1 MFRNS
6 GDTTASR
13 FYYST
18 DRCRTWK
25 GPYNLPLFGQ
35 PRIMARTDYL
45 VDSKNELSV
54 FLTAAKRNGKEGR
67 VFLARTAD
75 GAKTWSFVSWIGPEP
90 QGFSIMPS
98 SVRLSKTRIL
108 STLRRKEGDQ
118 HWIDAWVTDDNGA
131 TWQFL
136 NRPVPS
142 TGGSVGNPPSLLK
155 LKDGRLAL
163 ISGYRSAPYGMRA
176 RLSGDNGLSWGEE
189 IVLRN
194 DGGCWDLGYPRS
206 VQRPDGKIVT
216 VYYYNDHPD
225 RERYVASTIWD
236 PGPVNPE
243 TKVSS
248 TRGVVLPQ

>member
-1 MFRNS
+1 
-6 GDTTASR
+6 
-13 FYYST
+13 
-18 DRCRTWK
+18 
-25 GPYNLPLFGQ
+25 
-35 PRIMARTDYL
+35 
-45 VDSKNELSV
+45 
-54 FLTAAKRNGKEGR
+54 
-67 VFLARTAD
+67 
-75 GAKTWSFVSWIGPEP
+75 
-90 QGFSIMPS
+90 
-98 SVRLSKTRIL
+98 
-108 STLRRKEGDQ
+108 
-118 HWIDAWVTDDNGA
+118 
-131 TWQFL
+131 
-136 NRPVPS
+136 
-142 TGGSVGNPPSLLK
+142 VGNPPSLLK

-176 RLSGDNGLSWGEE
+176 RLSGDNGMSWSEE